1 MLIRRVVVVAEPLS
15 KSLGA
20 VAQLAE
26 RLHGMQEVTGSNPVS
41 STPSLNPMLARSLA
55 LPCRGARHQGSAID
69 AFDISVAIEGVLF
82 NLRACGVAIAGGRV
96 LLHRLRGDPFW
107 SLPGGRCRIDETLPE
122 SLVREIEE
130 EVGVTVAVGRLLWA
144 VEYFF
149 ERAGVGSFHELGFY
163 FAIDSPEQLVHN
175 CSPVEDSLE
184 FAWFPRERLPTVK
197 PEFLA
202 EALANELP
210 RSAGYMT
217 LRST

>member
-1 MLIRRVVVVAEPLS
+1 MFYSICGHA
-15 KSLGA
+15 A
-20 VAQLAE
+20 W
-26 RLHGMQEVTGSNPVS
+26 
-41 STPSLNPMLARSLA
+41 PSP
-55 LPCRGARHQGSAID
+55 
-69 AFDISVAIEGVLF
+69 
-82 NLRACGVAIAGGRV
+82 AGGCCFTV
-96 LLHRLRGDPFW
+96 FGEIH
-107 SLPGGRCRIDETLPE
+107 SGRCPVDGAASDETLPE
-122 SLVREIEE
+122 ALVREIEE